1 MKLLRCDIAKG
12 VFILHRIFSLP
23 NALQEITSLA
33 QWVCHKDKIPKNPR
47 TGSNAKSNDPA
58 TWSDYSTALRTLQTG
73 NYDGIGFQFGIYEAG
88 TLRISGIDLDHVVR
102 TDGTLES
109 FALEIVEQMNSYTE
123 YSPSGTGI
131 HILCRV
137 NLPAIG
143 NKKGFDNGCAIEMYN
158 HGRYF
163 TVTGRVYGSE
173 RAIAERT
180 NEYRKLHEKYFSEA
194 PKAKNS
200 PVIQPRIEE
209 MSDRDLLDKM
219 FNSQNGYA
227 IQRLYSG
234 DFSGYPS
241 HSEADLALIAH
252 LLFWTGG
259 DEVRADRLFR
269 ESGLMRDKWDR
280 ADYRMKTLEYA
291 IRNQVGVYEPRSNFP
306 PVIEKNIATQ
316 KVQSASP
323 EKSVSLSSSVKLSE
337 TNGQDISYYIQNGYN
352 SDEKRFALYKDRKT
366 GFENMDNLMKL
377 YPGLYVLG
385 AISSLGKTTF
395 ACQLADQLAR
405 AGEHVLYFSLEQSR
419 YELVTKGLSRLTA
432 QINMNHALSAL
443 EIREGKQSAEL
454 EQAKAEYIKFANHEV
469 IYECGFDTT
478 IETILNL
485 VKNYIEDNKVRP
497 VVIVDYLQIIR
508 PIDSRVSTKDAVDSH
523 VRAFK
528 KLQVENDLVVLLI
541 SSLNRSNYLTP
552 VDFEAFKE
560 SGGIEYTSDV
570 LWGLQLSVM
579 NDEIFDKDKGL
590 KSKREK
596 VREAKKATP
605 RQVELVCLK
614 NRYGVSSY
622 TCKFNYYAQYD
633 YFVAKDDSNEAGRLH
648 REVLSF

>member
-1 MKLLRCDIAKG
+1 MNRE
-12 VFILHRIFSLP
+12 FSLP
-23 NALQEITSLA
+23 PALQELA
-33 QWVCHKDKIPKNPR
+33 QLKHWVCHRNKIPIDPF
-47 TGSNAKSNDPA
+47 TGANAKSNDPA
-58 TWSDYSTALRTLQTG
+58 TWGDFAMAYRALQTG
-73 NYDGIGFQFGIYEAG
+73 RYDGIGFEFGVYEPE
-88 TLRISGIDLDHVVR
+88 TLRVAGIDLDHVVR
-102 TDGTLES
+102 ADGTLEP
-109 FALEIVEQMNSYTE
+109 FALKIVEEMNSYTE
-123 YSPSGTGI
+123 YSPSGTGL
-131 HILCRV
+131 HILCKV
-137 NLPAIG
+137 KLSAIG
-143 NKKGFDNGCAIEMYN
+143 NKKGLENDCAIEMYN

-163 TVTGRVYGSE
+163 TITGQVYGEE

-180 NEYRKLHEKYFSEA
+180 EEYRKLHEKYFAVPQKAEA
-194 PKAKNS
+194 PKVSNS
-200 PVIQPRIEE
+200 PVMHPRVEE
-209 MSDRDLLDKM
+209 LSDRDLLDKM
-219 FNSQNGYA
+219 FNSQKGYE
-227 IQRLYSG
+227 IQRLFSG
-234 DFSGYPS
+234 DYSGYPS

-269 ESGLMRDKWDR
+269 ESGLMRSKWDR
-280 ADYRMKTLEYA
+280 TDYRMKTLDYA
-291 IRNQVGVYEPRSNFP
+291 RRNQVGVYEPRTQA
-306 PVIEKNIATQ
+306 VIEVNRT
-316 KVQSASP
+316 VQSTQSAP
-323 EKSVSLSSSVKLSE
+323 SVSSSSLQLSE
-337 TNGQDISYYIQNGYN
+337 TNGQDISYYIQNSYN
-352 SDEKRFALYKDRKT
+352 KDEKRFALYKDRKT
-366 GFENMDNLMKL
+366 GFENMDKLMKL

-395 ACQLADQLAR
+395 ACQLGDQLAR

-432 QINMNHALSAL
+432 QINMKNALSAI

-454 EQAKAEYIKFANHEV
+454 EQAKAEYVKFARHEV

-478 IETILNL
+478 IETILDL
-485 VKNYIEDNKVRP
+485 VKNYIEDNGVKP
-497 VVIVDYLQIIR
+497 IVIVDYLQIIR

-579 NDEIFDKDKGL
+579 NDEMFDKEKGL
-590 KSKREK
+590 KSKREA
-596 VREAKKATP
+596 VRAAKKAIP

-633 YFVAKDDSNEAGRLH
+633 YFIPKDDSNAEGLQ
-648 REVLSF
+648 EKPLSF

>member
-1 MKLLRCDIAKG
+1 MHQK
-12 VFILHRIFSLP
+12 ILLP
-23 NALQEITSLA
+23 NALQELAPLA
-33 QWVCHKDKIPKNPR
+33 QWVCYKDKIPKNPF
-47 TGSNAKSNDPA
+47 TGANAKSNDPA

-73 NYDGIGFQFGIYEAG
+73 NYDGIGFQFGVYEAG
-88 TLRISGIDLDHVVR
+88 TLRIAGIDLDHVVR
-102 TDGTLES
+102 ADGTLEP
-109 FALEIVEQMNSYTE
+109 FALKIVEEMNGYTE
-123 YSPSGTGI
+123 YSPSGTGL
-131 HILCRV
+131 HILCKV
-137 NLPAIG
+137 KLPAIG
-143 NKKGFDNGCAIEMYN
+143 NKKGLENGCAIEMYN

-163 TVTGRVYGSE
+163 TVTGRVYGEE
-173 RAIAERT
+173 REVAERT
-180 NEYRKLHEKYFSEA
+180 EEYRKLHEKYFVERVK
-194 PKAKNS
+194 PTPS

-209 MSDRDLLDKM
+209 MSDRDLLDRM

-227 IQRLYSG
+227 ISRLFGG

-280 ADYRMKTLEYA
+280 ADYRSKTLDYA
-291 IRNQVGVYEPRSNFP
+291 RRHQVGVYEPS
-306 PVIEKNIATQ
+306 
-316 KVQSASP
+316 SASP
-323 EKSVSLSSSVKLSE
+323 IEMARVVPRTQLRKQSAIPISSVSLSSLQLSE
-337 TNGQDISYYIQNGYN
+337 TNGQDISYYIQNSYSNDG
-352 SDEKRFALYKDRKT
+352 KRFAQYKNRLT
-366 GFENMDNLMKL
+366 GFENMDKLMKL

-395 ACQLADQLAR
+395 ACQLSDQLAR

-432 QINMNHALSAL
+432 QINMKHALTAI
-443 EIREGKQSAEL
+443 EIREGKQSLEL
-454 EQAKAEYIKFANHEV
+454 ERAKEEYVKFARHEI

-478 IETILNL
+478 IETIVDV
-485 VKNYIEDNKVRP
+485 VKNYMEDNGVKP
-497 VVIVDYLQIIR
+497 IVIVDYLQIIR
-508 PIDSRVSTKDAVDSH
+508 PLDSRVSTKDAVDSH

-590 KSKREK
+590 KTKREK
-596 VREAKKATP
+596 VREAKKAIP
-605 RQVELVCLK
+605 RHVELVCLK

-622 TCKFNYYAQYD
+622 TCRFKYYAQYD
-633 YFVAKDDSNEAGRLH
+633 YFVPSDDSKVEGLNEKPLT
-648 REVLSF
+648 F

>member
-1 MKLLRCDIAKG
+1 MSRN
-12 VFILHRIFSLP
+12 FSLP
-23 NALQEITSLA
+23 NALQSLA
-33 QWVCHKDKIPKNPR
+33 QLKQWVCHKNKIPKNPFDG
-47 TGSNAKSNDPA
+47 TNAKANDPS
-58 TWSDYSTALRTLQTG
+58 TWGTLQNALGALQT
-73 NYDGIGFQFGIYEAG
+73 NNFDGVGFQFGVYEAG

-102 TDGTLES
+102 EDGSLEP
-109 FALEIVEQMNSYTE
+109 FAAEIVEAMNSYTE
-123 YSPSGTGI
+123 YSPSETGL
-131 HILCRV
+131 HILCLV
-137 NLPAIG
+137 KLPAIG
-143 NKKGFDNGCAIEMYN
+143 NKKGLENNCAIEMYN

-163 TVTGRVYGSE
+163 TITGQVYGEE
-173 RAIAERT
+173 REVAERT
-180 NEYRKLHEKYFSEA
+180 EEYRKLHEKYFVERVK
-194 PKAKNS
+194 PTPS

-209 MSDRDLLDKM
+209 MSDRDLLDRM

-227 IQRLYSG
+227 ISRLFGG

-280 ADYRMKTLEYA
+280 VDYRSKTLDYA
-291 IRNQVGVYEPRSNFP
+291 RRHQVGVYEPS
-306 PVIEKNIATQ
+306 
-316 KVQSASP
+316 SASP
-323 EKSVSLSSSVKLSE
+323 IEMARVVPRTQLRTQSAIPISSVSLSSLQLSE
-337 TNGQDISYYIQNGYN
+337 TNGQDISYYIQNSYSN
-352 SDEKRFALYKDRKT
+352 DEKRFAQYKNRRT
-366 GFENMDNLMKL
+366 GFENMDKLMKL

-395 ACQLADQLAR
+395 ACQLGDQLAR

-432 QINMNHALSAL
+432 QINMKNALSAI

-454 EQAKAEYIKFANHEV
+454 EQAKAEYVKFARHEV

-478 IETILNL
+478 IETILDL
-485 VKNYIEDNKVRP
+485 VKNYIEDNGVKP
-497 VVIVDYLQIIR
+497 IVIVDYLQIIR

-579 NDEIFDKDKGL
+579 NDEMFDKEKGL
-590 KSKREK
+590 KSKREA
-596 VREAKKATP
+596 VRAAKKAIP

-633 YFVAKDDSNEAGRLH
+633 YFIPKDDSNAEGLQ
-648 REVLSF
+648 EKPLSF